1 MKIYKISSILI
12 FSVFLIF
19 VISCSKNP
27 KPINFG
33 HDDCD
38 YCKMT
43 ISDNRF
49 GAEVISKQG
58 RIFKFDDMHCVKG
71 FLDDEIL
78 PKDNVHSV
86 WLIDFKGS
94 EKLIQAEN
102 SFLIQNEEL
111 RSPMGGNI
119 ATFETENELKEY
131 QNAYSGTEIKWEDFL
146 NSK

>member
-1 MKIYKISSILI
+1 
-12 FSVFLIF
+12 
-19 VISCSKNP
+19 
-27 KPINFG
+27 
-33 HDDCD
+33 
-38 YCKMT
+38 MT

>member
-102 SFLIQNEEL
+102 SFLIQNDEL